1 MSEIKNLIADEAIS
15 KLQDLVRGSD
25 TCMFGSNLSKAP
37 IHISPMRVQETAY
50 DGNLWFFSEAN
61 STRNAHIEAD
71 PRVQLIFTNNPEMEY
86 LTVFGNASV
95 STDKE
100 QINRLWNGMVEA
112 WFDGQDDP
120 NISLICVQPTIAHYW
135 DTEDGKLVEMAKIL
149 TRAATG
155 SDIAIGQEGDL
166 SV

>member
-1 MSEIKNLIADEAIS
+1 
-15 KLQDLVRGSD
+15 
-25 TCMFGSNLSKAP
+25 
-37 IHISPMRVQETAY
+37 
-50 DGNLWFFSEAN
+50 
-61 STRNAHIEAD
+61 
-71 PRVQLIFTNNPEMEY
+71 
-86 LTVFGNASV
+86 
-95 STDKE
+95 
-100 QINRLWNGMVEA
+100 MVEA